1 MTTTHKILVVLAIAL
16 GAFFFGR
23 SCGDATEAPA
33 PAPIATEAADS
44 GAPTVWTCPMHPQ
57 IRLPDFGACPICGMD
72 LVRMEPGADDDPR
85 RMSMSPAAKALAEI
99 ETTRVRRSNVTRP
112 VRMVGKVDY
121 DETLVRTISARV
133 AGRLDRLY
141 VDYTGVP
148 VAAGD
153 HLVRLYS
160 PELLTAQEEL
170 IAARERMRATAREES
185 EFLAESNRRA
195 YRAAR
200 EKLLLWGLSAA
211 QVDAVEARGTADDH
225 VMIPS
230 PTSGVVIEKRLDE
243 GAYVQVG
250 TPIYRIADLREV
262 WVKFDAYE
270 QDLAWL
276 RLGQP
281 VVIEVAALP
290 GETFDGTVA
299 YIDPFLD
306 ERTRT
311 AKVRVNVANDGGRLK
326 PGMFARAAVLARI
339 GAGGAVLGREL
350 AGKWVSPMHPEIVKD
365 GPGACDVC
373 GMDLVPAEELGLV
386 DAAPGDAPKPLVVP
400 TSAVLVTGERGV
412 VYVEVEGAERP
423 TFEGREVVLGP
434 RAGDEWIVREGLEE
448 GERVVTR
455 GAFRI
460 DSAMQIQ
467 AKPSM
472 MSMPGEARRPRGPA
486 AIAFRRSTAAL
497 FDSYLALQE
506 ALAADDEPAARE
518 ALERNAAAWRDAD
531 AAGLDATW
539 RARWREER
547 ATAER
552 AIERARGASDVAALR
567 AAFEPLSSAVLTV
580 AREFGHGGSAE
591 GDAGALVEAHCP
603 MAFDDRGASWLQRDG
618 AIANPYFGASMLRC
632 GEVRER
638 FTPVEEAGAGAPEGG
653 ARDVHGVPDGDDGH
667 GHDGHG
673 HGDHDATGDDGD
685 RDPGAGSSTDATE
698 AGDPAPGREDAAED
712 AAAGDAAPGDAAEGE
727 GGPDAAD
734 AAKGAAAARAALVT
748 AYLDWQTAL
757 ADDELAL
764 ARAGA
769 TALAGAAA
777 PREVGSDA
785 FVARAAAIAAVLAG
799 LPAEPSMEA
808 MRVAL
813 QPITKEV
820 IALVDGDGNPLG
832 EPVLVTHCPMAFDDT
847 GADWLQRAG
856 PVHNPYF
863 GARMLRCGYVKRTV
877 AAGDER

>member
-1 MTTTHKILVVLAIAL
+1 MTTTHKILVVFVIAL
-16 GAFFFGR
+16 GAFSLGR
-23 SCGDATEAPA
+23 SCGTDAAAPVHERAASTATSSAPA
-33 PAPIATEAADS
+33 AD
-44 GAPTVWTCPMHPQ
+44 TIWTCPMHPQ

-72 LVRMEPGADDDPR
+72 LVPMEPGGGDDPR
-85 RMSMSPAAKALAEI
+85 RMTMSPSAVALAEI
-99 ETTRVRRSNVTRP
+99 ETTRVRRANVTRP
-112 VRMVGKVDY
+112 VRMVGKVAY

-170 IAARERMRATAREES
+170 LSAKERMSATAGEGS
-185 EFLAESNRRA
+185 AFLAESNRRA
-195 YRAAR
+195 YGAAR
-200 EKLLLWGLSAA
+200 EKLLLWGLSEA

-250 TPIYRIADLREV
+250 SPIYRIADLREV
-262 WVKFDAYE
+262 WVKLDAYE

-306 ERTRT
+306 DRTRT
-311 AKVRVNVANDGGRLK
+311 AKVRVNVANDAGRLK
-326 PGMFARAAVLARI
+326 PGMFARAAVMARI

-373 GMDLVPAEELGLV
+373 GMDLVPAEDLGLV
-386 DAAPGDAPKPLVVP
+386 DAVPGDAPKPLVVP
-400 TSAVLVTGERGV
+400 TTAVLVTGERGV

-472 MSMPGEARRPRGPA
+472 MSMPGEARRPSGPA
-486 AIAFRRSTAAL
+486 ATAFRRTTTPL
-497 FDSYLALQE
+497 FESYLALQE
-506 ALAADDEPAARE
+506 ALAADDEAAARA
-518 ALERNAAAWRDAD
+518 ALERHAAAWSEAD
-531 AAGLDATW
+531 AAGLGTTW

-547 ATAER
+547 AAAEA
-552 AIERARGASDVAALR
+552 AIERARRSDDVVGLR
-567 AAFEPLSSAVLTV
+567 AAFEPLSSAVLSV
-580 AREFGHGGSAE
+580 AGDFGHVASGD
-591 GDAGALVEAHCP
+591 GDANALVEAHCP

-632 GEVRER
+632 GEVRAR
-638 FTPVEEAGAGAPEGG
+638 FAPVADVAAEEPAHGVHRHGAGE
-653 ARDVHGVPDGDDGH
+653 
-667 GHDGHG
+667 
-673 HGDHDATGDDGD
+673 HGDHDDDSHDHGDHEH
-685 RDPGAGSSTDATE
+685 GADEPE
-698 AGDPAPGREDAAED
+698 AITPEVNPEESERDAAVVDETV
-712 AAAGDAAPGDAAEGE
+712 ERS
-727 GGPDAAD
+727 AD
-734 AAKGAAAARAALVT
+734 AVADETAARAALVT
-748 AYLDWQTAL
+748 AYLGWQKAL
-757 ADDELAL
+757 ADDELAG
-764 ARAGA
+764 ARIASAVLA
-769 TALAGAAA
+769 TATA
-777 PREVGSDA
+777 PQETLSDTFA
-785 FVARAAAIAAVLAG
+785 ARAAAIAAVVG
-799 LPAEPSMEA
+799 TLPAEPSMET
-808 MRVAL
+808 MRTAL
-813 QPITKEV
+813 KPITAEV
-820 IALVDGDGNPLG
+820 IALVDGGGNPLD
-832 EPVLVTHCPMAFDDT
+832 EAVLVTHCPMAFDDT
-847 GADWLQRAG
+847 GADWLQREG

-863 GARMLRCGYVKRTV
+863 GARMLRCGYVKRTI
-877 AAGDER
+877 AAGGE